1 MILLPLTPTTPVLRK
16 KAAYEGISPEKVL
29 SLVRELTARQQYLD
43 ALDLAEQLYRE
54 HPQEAVRIL
63 AWTYDSIYRI
73 LREKKSRYWLY
84 QARYFDFQIQPEDKV
99 LDIGSG
105 HMPFPFATHLADY
118 AIEDS
123 RYGRAGEP
131 FEHVAGKPV
140 IQCSIEK
147 MPFADREFDFVYCS
161 HVLEHTENPETACR
175 ELMRVAKR
183 GYIEMPTKGK
193 DVFFDTARVSRH
205 RWSADILNRCL
216 VLTEYCPEELKGLE
230 CDVLGRMVYA
240 PKTEEEK
247 AFYALQFLKADV
259 LNVMLY
265 WEESFAYEVRRI
277 SEPTVKPASPL
288 PLVSASGEI
297 SPPASGAAPRFS
309 FVMIVL
315 NGMPF
320 IQYSLKS
327 IYDFAHEIIIVEGA
341 VEKCMFA
348 ANPDGSSKDGTVE
361 FLRQFPDP
369 ARKIRLIQGRWP
381 EKCEM
386 QNEALRYVTGDYVW
400 LIDSDEVYKR
410 EHLEKI
416 KEILQRDPSIT
427 QVNFI
432 FDNFWKGL
440 NYLFVSEKFFEP
452 ACHCRRV
459 FRYKP
464 GAVFTSHRPPTL
476 QWPGSTQTTE
486 QMRLLDGHTTRRMG
500 IIPSHYSYVT
510 REQVHQK
517 IELYRRYG
525 WGQMW
530 NLNLEDWYEQ
540 CFLKWTSANRLE
552 IESRWPV
559 WTGDP
564 NSHTEPF
571 TGTHPEVMIE
581 YLIQRTTIRENGQE
595 TILMKHV
602 VEAARE
608 IKNFFKERP
617 LQALETGTIRTFDE
631 EMHFS
636 TYFLAKELEG
646 HGNLTTVDTS
656 PLSIKRSQN
665 ICYEFKNITY
675 VLSDSRVYLSG
686 LKNQKLHL
694 VFLDSANDAEIIFQE
709 FACVVPLMAE
719 GGILLI
725 DDAGILPDGTGK
737 DRNTAA
743 QKGHRVWEF
752 LRACGAEFTVLP
764 APGGR
769 GTQLKL
775 VMHCQ
780 NSRKIKS
787 YLNEM
792 CKSETENQT
801 KNSNCSEKRL
811 KVAEEHVKSGMMIQ
825 EGSAFAEAIG
835 QVIRE
840 YRPKKILETGTYLGQ
855 GTTAVIA
862 EAMKQNGIDGTF
874 FTIEVNPRY
883 HAQAKAYLES
893 RGYPVQSLCGLSI
906 PRRLLPSR
914 EQIQQTT
921 TTVQDESLF
930 VDHPEPVRAQR
941 YYQETDFP
949 DVPDDLLGKCLAI
962 FDGRPDL
969 VLLDSAGHLGW
980 IEFQYVF
987 ERLKGPCILAL
998 DDIDHIK
1005 HHRSF
1010 QYMQKDGRFEILVS
1024 SNEKFGFC
1032 IARFDPQRR
1041 SRPQPHPLEPKH
1053 ILWLRPDA
1061 IGDGILSSEMLPRI
1075 RRRFPSARLTVFVQQ
1090 TVAPLYEACP
1100 FVDEILCF
1108 QPEETNDPVQFL
1120 RRWSQRIWTLKAD
1133 CLLHSVYSRQFLMDG
1148 LAYASG
1154 IPERIGMEGDCCN
1167 IHPEKK
1173 AKSDGWY
1180 TRLIPSDGD
1189 WKPELERHRDFL
1201 RGLGCDDQPLKPVIW
1216 LTAEDEAYAHK
1227 WLEEN
1232 QINPEQLV
1240 VFFAGARVSLRHY
1253 EGYGKALEA
1262 TAVKHRLTVAA
1273 LGAKEDFEINQRNL
1287 DWLKER
1293 GIRTFNLCGRL
1304 SLRQSAAILKQ
1315 CRLAVGAETG
1325 LAHMAA
1331 AVEVPHVVVIGG
1343 GHFGRFMPY
1352 SPKTTLAALPLDCY
1366 GCNWLCRYEQE
1377 RNYCIQDLQPAVLS
1391 EAVRETFEKSS
1402 SRPRVFIQNEPLYEK
1417 PESGP
1422 SWKLFSKFIDTG
1434 AVEIRRVSPPQQD
1447 FQTHAPSLPAAPAV
1461 LRSKEHRPAAAFPK
1475 ITIVTPSYNQAPY
1488 LEECIQ
1494 SVLSQNYPNLEYII
1508 MDGGSTDGSVEII
1521 KKYEKYLTYWQS
1533 KPDGGQYA
1541 AVEEGFRR
1549 STGEILTWI
1558 NSDDMLLPGALRKAA
1573 AIFLNR
1579 PDVQWITGKVCTLEA
1594 DGTIHWAALAPVFW
1608 NRAKYLAKDYKY
1620 IQQEGSFWRRQLW
1633 EKAGAFLW
1641 KESRLAGDLE
1651 LWNRF
1656 FRHADLYTAEAFLG
1670 AFRMQPNRKTAS
1682 LLEKYNQEAE
1692 AVLEAELQQYA
1703 SQPAHSRPPLRKSPP
1718 PITELEIS
1726 RYLEVFPDQQPS
1738 QPVQIP
1744 SSGNFLV
1751 SAIVSTYNAE
1761 AFIRGCLQDLVEQT
1775 LYQKG
1780 LLEIIVVDSGSQQN
1794 EGRIVRQFQACY
1806 PNIRYLRTP
1815 QRETIYAAWN
1825 RAIRMASG
1833 KYLTSANTDDRH
1845 RPDALEILAETLEKN
1860 PKIALVY
1867 SDQVIAPIPL
1877 ERFSA
1882 RWGQLIPRP
1891 DYSYERLLFGCCVG
1905 SQPMW
1910 RKSLHEEFGL
1920 FDETLTVAGDWDF
1933 WLRIAARYPFQRV
1946 PEFLGVYYNNPASA
1960 EHGRPIHSLYERYLV
1975 GKRYGN
1981 PHISIIPPCVR
1992 KDNPL
1997 VSVIL
2002 PVYNG
2007 ADYIAEAIESVLIQ
2021 NYPYW
2026 ELLIINDGSED
2037 NTEEIVKRF
2046 SDERIQYF
2054 LQNHGG
2060 PSAARNEG
2068 IRRSKGQF
2076 LVMLDHDDY
2085 LTADHIGQM
2094 LTAYDRYPE
2103 ADLIYC
2109 DTLLLNEEGK
2119 ALRVHQRQEFQNP
2132 NYLIREIFQAGF
2144 PIIPFRTCIRRRVF
2158 EKIGEYDPSLWVAED
2173 YDMWRRFLKQGLIF
2187 RHWPKSYYCRRIR
2200 RNAHSRI
2207 ITPEKARMHFEV
2219 LQRYLETFEPEQL
2232 FPDAD
2237 WKKWKGPQQEFVF
2250 HYLAG
2255 EAFAKLAEQYKQS
2268 ALSPIL
2274 IQMACQAALEQADFC
2289 ESIYPQQ
2296 PFVIQLCRQ
2305 CEQML
2310 AGVGTETILQEAVAE

>member
-1 MILLPLTPTTPVLRK
+1 MTLLPLTPTTPVLCK
-16 KAAYEGISPEKVL
+16 KAAYEEISPEKVL
-29 SLVRELTARQQYLD
+29 SILGSPAVQAGVLEAWRFVETDVPIQEQIAVLRKHIADNQPFWNLYVGLAYTAQVLQPRTYLEIGVRTGCSMVQVLAHSCLQGVVGVDLWTGNYADLPNTLTYAKKQIENFCQKTGRTVPVHLIQGDSHQILKQLIQAQCRFDLITVDGDHFEKGAWEDLIDAR
-43 ALDLAEQLYRE
+43 ALLADRGAIVFDDIV
-54 HPQEAVRIL
+54 HPA
-63 AWTYDSIYRI
+63 
-73 LREKKSRYWLY
+73 
-84 QARYFDFQIQPEDKV
+84 
-99 LDIGSG
+99 
-105 HMPFPFATHLADY
+105 FPF
-118 AIEDS
+118 
-123 RYGRAGEP
+123 
-131 FEHVAGKPV
+131 
-140 IQCSIEK
+140 
-147 MPFADREFDFVYCS
+147 
-161 HVLEHTENPETACR
+161 
-175 ELMRVAKR
+175 LMDVAKR
-183 GYIEMPTKGK
+183 FVRSFPE
-193 DVFFDTARVSRH
+193 FQ
-205 RWSADILNRCL
+205 ILMNSTQDNGCAIL
-216 VLTEYCPEELKGLE
+216 LKGIE
-230 CDVLGRMVYA
+230 A
-240 PKTEEEK
+240 
-247 AFYALQFLKADV
+247 AD
-259 LNVMLY
+259 
-265 WEESFAYEVRRI
+265 
-277 SEPTVKPASPL
+277 
-288 PLVSASGEI
+288 
-297 SPPASGAAPRFS
+297 
-309 FVMIVL
+309 
-315 NGMPF
+315 
-320 IQYSLKS
+320 
-327 IYDFAHEIIIVEGA
+327 
-341 VEKCMFA
+341 
-348 ANPDGSSKDGTVE
+348 
-361 FLRQFPDP
+361 FLR
-369 ARKIRLIQGRWP
+369 L
-381 EKCEM
+381 E
-386 QNEALRYVTGDYVW
+386 
-400 LIDSDEVYKR
+400 SD
-410 EHLEKI
+410 
-416 KEILQRDPSIT
+416 Q
-427 QVNFI
+427 Q
-432 FDNFWKGL
+432 
-440 NYLFVSEKFFEP
+440 EP
-452 ACHCRRV
+452 
-459 FRYKP
+459 
-464 GAVFTSHRPPTL
+464 
-476 QWPGSTQTTE
+476 
-486 QMRLLDGHTTRRMG
+486 
-500 IIPSHYSYVT
+500 
-510 REQVHQK
+510 
-517 IELYRRYG
+517 
-525 WGQMW
+525 
-530 NLNLEDWYEQ
+530 
-540 CFLKWTSANRLE
+540 
-552 IESRWPV
+552 
-559 WTGDP
+559 
-564 NSHTEPF
+564 
-571 TGTHPEVMIE
+571 
-581 YLIQRTTIRENGQE
+581 
-595 TILMKHV
+595 
-602 VEAARE
+602 
-608 IKNFFKERP
+608 KN
-617 LQALETGTIRTFDE
+617 
-631 EMHFS
+631 H
-636 TYFLAKELEG
+636 
-646 HGNLTTVDTS
+646 
-656 PLSIKRSQN
+656 
-665 ICYEFKNITY
+665 
-675 VLSDSRVYLSG
+675 
-686 LKNQKLHL
+686 
-694 VFLDSANDAEIIFQE
+694 
-709 FACVVPLMAE
+709 
-719 GGILLI
+719 
-725 DDAGILPDGTGK
+725 
-737 DRNTAA
+737 
-743 QKGHRVWEF
+743 
-752 LRACGAEFTVLP
+752 
-764 APGGR
+764 
-769 GTQLKL
+769 
-775 VMHCQ
+775 
-780 NSRKIKS
+780 
-787 YLNEM
+787 
-792 CKSETENQT
+792 
-801 KNSNCSEKRL
+801 L
-811 KVAEEHVKSGMMIQ
+811 KVAEEYVKNGMMIQ
-825 EGSAFAEAIG
+825 ESSAFAEAIG

-840 YRPKKILETGTYLGQ
+840 YRPKKILEIGTYLGQ

-893 RGYPVQSLCGLSI
+893 KGYPVQALCGLSI

-921 TTVQDESLF
+921 TAMQDETLF

-949 DVPDDLLGKCLAI
+949 AVPDDLLGKCLAD

-969 VLLDSAGHLGW
+969 VLLDSASHLGW
-980 IEFQYVF
+980 IEFQYLL

-1010 QYMQKDGRFEILVS
+1010 QHMQKDSRFEILIS

-1041 SRPQPHPLEPKH
+1041 SCPQPHPLEPKH

-1061 IGDGILSSEMLPRI
+1061 IGDGILSSAMLPRI

-1090 TVAPLYEACP
+1090 SVAPLYEPCP

-1108 QPEETNDPVQFL
+1108 QPEETDDPVQFL
-1120 RRWSQRIWTLKAD
+1120 RRWSERIWTLGAD

-1148 LAYASG
+1148 LVYASG
-1154 IPERIGMEGDCCN
+1154 IPERIGMEGNCCN

-1180 TRLIPSDGD
+1180 TWLIPSEGD

-1201 RGLGCDDQPLKPVIW
+1201 RGLGCDDQPLKPIVW

-1240 VFFAGARVSLRHY
+1240 VLFAGARVSLRHY
-1253 EGYGKALEA
+1253 EGYGKALEE
-1262 TAVKHRLTVAA
+1262 TALKHRLAVAA

-1325 LAHMAA
+1325 LAHLAA
-1331 AVEVPHVVVIGG
+1331 AVDVPHVVVIGG

-1402 SRPRVFIQNEPLYEK
+1402 SKPRIFIQDQPLYKK

-1422 SWKLFSKFIDTG
+1422 SWKLFSKFIDTS
-1434 AVEIRRVSPPQQD
+1434 AVEICRVSHPQKD
-1447 FQTHAPSLPAAPAV
+1447 SQTHTPSLPAAPAV
-1461 LRSKEHRPAAAFPK
+1461 LRSKEHLPAGAFPK
-1475 ITIVTPSYNQAPY
+1475 ITVVTPSYNQAPY

-1494 SVLSQNYPNLEYII
+1494 SVLSQGYPNLEYII

-1558 NSDDMLLPGALRKAA
+1558 NSDDMLLPGALRKVA

-1579 PDVQWITGKVCTLEA
+1579 PDVQWITGKVCLLEA
-1594 DGTIHWAALAPVFW
+1594 DGTIHYAALAPVFW
-1608 NRAKYLAKDYKY
+1608 NRARYLAKDYKY

-1682 LLEKYNQEAE
+1682 LIEEYNQEAE

-1703 SQPAHSRPPLRKSPP
+1703 SQPVHSRPPLRKPP
-1718 PITELEIS
+1718 QPITELEIS
-1726 RYLEVFPDQQPS
+1726 RYLEIFPDQQPS
-1738 QPVQIP
+1738 QLVQIP

-1761 AFIRGCLQDLVEQT
+1761 AFIRSCLQNLVEQT
-1775 LYQKG
+1775 LFQKG
-1780 LLEIIVVDSGSQQN
+1780 QMEILVVDSGSQQN
-1794 EGRIVRQFQACY
+1794 EGRIVRQFQSCY

-1815 QRETIYAAWN
+1815 QREPIYAAWN
-1825 RAIRMASG
+1825 RAIRLASG

-2021 NYPYW
+2021 NYPHL

-2046 SDERIQYF
+2046 SDERIRYF

-2119 ALRVHQRQEFQNP
+2119 ALRVHQRKEFQNP
-2132 NYLIREIFQAGF
+2132 NYLIQEIFQAGF
-2144 PIIPFRTCIRRRVF
+2144 PIVPFRTCIRRRVF

-2207 ITPEKARMHFEV
+2207 ITPEKARMHFQV
-2219 LQRYLETFEPEQL
+2219 LQRYLETFEPQQL
-2232 FPDAD
+2232 FPDVRWD
-2237 WKKWKGPQQEFVF
+2237 SYTGFPKEFLFHLKVCGVF
-2250 HYLAG
+2250 VALG
-2255 EAFAKLAEQYKQS
+2255 EQYKETKIS
-2268 ALSPIL
+2268 ACLVQL
-2274 IQMACQAALEQADFC
+2274 ACEQAVRHLEIC
-2289 ESIYPQQ
+2289 RSIYPEQ
-2296 PFVIQLCRQ
+2296 PVIVSL
-2305 CEQML
+2305 EQRCQAL
-2310 AGVGTETILQEAVAE
+2310 FTDSEPTNVLQESVSG

>member
-1 MILLPLTPTTPVLRK
+1 MILLPLTPTVSVLRE
-16 KAAYEGISPEKVL
+16 KAAYKGISLENGL
-29 SLVRELTARQQYLD
+29 SLVRELTVRQRYLE
-43 ALDLAEQLYRE
+43 ALDLVEQLYRE
-54 HPQEAVRIL
+54 YPQEAIRIL
-63 AWTYDSIYRI
+63 AWTYDLIYRI

-131 FEHVAGKPV
+131 FEHVAGKPI
-140 IQCSIEK
+140 IQCNIEK

-193 DVFFDTARVSRH
+193 DIFFDTARVSRH
-205 RWSADILNRCL
+205 RWSADILNHCL

-277 SEPTVKPASPL
+277 SEPTTQPASSL
-288 PLVSASGEI
+288 PVVSASSEI
-297 SPPASGAAPRFS
+297 LLPPPASAPRFS

-416 KEILQRDPSIT
+416 KEILLQDPSIT

-440 NYLFVSEKFFEP
+440 SYLFVSEKFFEP

-500 IIPSHYSYVT
+500 IIPFHYSYVT
-510 REQVHQK
+510 KEQVRQK

-540 CFLKWTSANRLE
+540 CFLKWTPANRRE

-571 TGTHPEVMIE
+571 IGTHPEVMNDF
-581 YLIQRTTIRENGQE
+581 L
-595 TILMKHV
+595 LKSKSPSA
-602 VEAARE
+602 EAA
-608 IKNFFKERP
+608 
-617 LQALETGTIRTFDE
+617 D
-631 EMHFS
+631 
-636 TYFLAKELEG
+636 
-646 HGNLTTVDTS
+646 
-656 PLSIKRSQN
+656 
-665 ICYEFKNITY
+665 
-675 VLSDSRVYLSG
+675 
-686 LKNQKLHL
+686 
-694 VFLDSANDAEIIFQE
+694 
-709 FACVVPLMAE
+709 
-719 GGILLI
+719 
-725 DDAGILPDGTGK
+725 
-737 DRNTAA
+737 
-743 QKGHRVWEF
+743 F
-752 LRACGAEFTVLP
+752 LRLESDQQEP
-764 APGGR
+764 
-769 GTQLKL
+769 
-775 VMHCQ
+775 
-780 NSRKIKS
+780 
-787 YLNEM
+787 
-792 CKSETENQT
+792 
-801 KNSNCSEKRL
+801 KNHL
-811 KVAEEHVKSGMMIQ
+811 KVAEEYVKNGMMIQ
-825 EGSAFAEAIG
+825 ENSAFAEAIG

-893 RGYPVQSLCGLSI
+893 RGYPVQALCGLSI
-906 PRRLLPSR
+906 PRRLLPSC
-914 EQIQQTT
+914 EQIQQATT
-921 TTVQDESLF
+921 AVQDESLF
-930 VDHPEPVRAQR
+930 VDHPEPVRVQR

-949 DVPDDLLGKCLAI
+949 DVPDDLLGKCLAD

-980 IEFQYVF
+980 IEFQYLL

-998 DDIDHIK
+998 DDINHIK

-1010 QYMQKDGRFEILVS
+1010 QHMQKDSRFEILVS

-1041 SRPQPHPLEPKH
+1041 SCPQPHPLEPKH

-1061 IGDGILSSEMLPRI
+1061 IGDGILSLAMLPRI

-1090 TVAPLYEACP
+1090 AVAPLYETCP

-1154 IPERIGMEGDCCN
+1154 IPERIGIEGDCCN
-1167 IHPEKK
+1167 IHPEEK

-1180 TRLIPSDGD
+1180 TWLIPSEGD

-1201 RGLGCDDQPLKPVIW
+1201 RGLGCDDQPLKPVVW
-1216 LTAEDEAYAHK
+1216 LTPEDEAYAHK

-1232 QINPEQLV
+1232 QINPKQLV
-1240 VFFAGARVSLRHY
+1240 VLFAGARVSLRHY
-1253 EGYGKALEA
+1253 EGYGKALEE
-1262 TAVKHRLTVAA
+1262 TALKHRLAVAA

-1325 LAHMAA
+1325 LAHLAA
-1331 AVEVPHVVVIGG
+1331 AVDVPHVVVIGG

-1391 EAVRETFEKSS
+1391 EAIRETFEKSS
-1402 SRPRVFIQNEPLYEK
+1402 SKPRIFIQDQPLYKK

-1422 SWKLFSKFIDTG
+1422 AWKLFSKFIDTS
-1434 AVEIRRVSPPQQD
+1434 AVEICRVSHPQKD
-1447 FQTHAPSLPAAPAV
+1447 SQTHAPSLPAVPAV
-1461 LRSKEHRPAAAFPK
+1461 LRSKEHLPAGAFPK
-1475 ITIVTPSYNQAPY
+1475 ITVVTPSYNQAPY

-1494 SVLSQNYPNLEYII
+1494 SVLSQGYPNLEYII

-1558 NSDDMLLPGALRKAA
+1558 NSDDMLLPGALRKVA

-1579 PDVQWITGKVCTLEA
+1579 PDVQWITGKVCLLEA
-1594 DGTIHWAALAPVFW
+1594 DGTIHYAALAPVFW
-1608 NRAKYLAKDYKY
+1608 NRARYLAKDYKY
-1620 IQQEGSFWRRQLW
+1620 IQQEGSFWRRHLW

-1682 LLEKYNQEAE
+1682 LIEKYNQEAE

-1703 SQPAHSRPPLRKSPP
+1703 SQPVHSRPPLRKPP
-1718 PITELEIS
+1718 QPITELEIS
-1726 RYLEVFPDQQPS
+1726 RYLEIFPDQQPS

-1761 AFIRGCLQDLVEQT
+1761 AFIRSCLQNLVEQT
-1775 LYQKG
+1775 LFQKG
-1780 LLEIIVVDSGSQQN
+1780 QMEILVVDSGSQQN
-1794 EGRIVRQFQACY
+1794 EGRIVRQFQSCY

-1815 QRETIYAAWN
+1815 QREPIYAAWN
-1825 RAIRMASG
+1825 RAIRLASG

-2021 NYPYW
+2021 NYPHL

-2046 SDERIQYF
+2046 SDERIRYF

-2119 ALRVHQRQEFQNP
+2119 ALRVHQRKEFQNP
-2132 NYLIREIFQAGF
+2132 NYLIQEIFQAGF
-2144 PIIPFRTCIRRRVF
+2144 PIVPFRTCIRRRVF

-2207 ITPEKARMHFEV
+2207 ITPEKARMHFQV
-2219 LQRYLETFEPEQL
+2219 LQRYLETFEPQQL
-2232 FPDAD
+2232 FPDVRWD
-2237 WKKWKGPQQEFVF
+2237 SYTGFQKEFLFHLRVCGVF
-2250 HYLAG
+2250 VALG
-2255 EAFAKLAEQYKQS
+2255 EQYKETKMS
-2268 ALSPIL
+2268 ACLVQL
-2274 IQMACQAALEQADFC
+2274 ACEQAVRHLEIC
-2289 ESIYPQQ
+2289 RSIYPEQ
-2296 PFVIQLCRQ
+2296 PAIVSL
-2305 CEQML
+2305 EQRCQAL
-2310 AGVGTETILQEAVAE
+2310 FTDSEPTNVLQESVSG

>member
-1 MILLPLTPTTPVLRK
+1 MTLLPLTPTTPVLRK
-16 KAAYEGISPEKVL
+16 KAAYEEISPEKVL
-29 SLVRELTARQQYLD
+29 SILGSPAVQAGVLEAWRFVETDVPIQEQIAGLRKHIADNQPFWNLYVGLAYTAQVLQPRTYLEIGVRTGCSMVQVLAHSCLQGVVGVDLWTGNYADLPNTLAYAKKQIENFCRKTGRTVPVHLMQGDSHQILKQLIQAQCRFDLITVDGDHFEKGAWEDLIDAR
-43 ALDLAEQLYRE
+43 ALLADRGAIVFDDIV
-54 HPQEAVRIL
+54 HPA
-63 AWTYDSIYRI
+63 
-73 LREKKSRYWLY
+73 
-84 QARYFDFQIQPEDKV
+84 
-99 LDIGSG
+99 
-105 HMPFPFATHLADY
+105 FPF
-118 AIEDS
+118 
-123 RYGRAGEP
+123 
-131 FEHVAGKPV
+131 
-140 IQCSIEK
+140 
-147 MPFADREFDFVYCS
+147 
-161 HVLEHTENPETACR
+161 
-175 ELMRVAKR
+175 LMDVAKR
-183 GYIEMPTKGK
+183 FVRSFPE
-193 DVFFDTARVSRH
+193 FQ
-205 RWSADILNRCL
+205 ILMNSTQDNGCAIL
-216 VLTEYCPEELKGLE
+216 LKGIE
-230 CDVLGRMVYA
+230 A
-240 PKTEEEK
+240 
-247 AFYALQFLKADV
+247 AD
-259 LNVMLY
+259 
-265 WEESFAYEVRRI
+265 
-277 SEPTVKPASPL
+277 
-288 PLVSASGEI
+288 
-297 SPPASGAAPRFS
+297 
-309 FVMIVL
+309 
-315 NGMPF
+315 
-320 IQYSLKS
+320 
-327 IYDFAHEIIIVEGA
+327 
-341 VEKCMFA
+341 
-348 ANPDGSSKDGTVE
+348 
-361 FLRQFPDP
+361 FLR
-369 ARKIRLIQGRWP
+369 L
-381 EKCEM
+381 E
-386 QNEALRYVTGDYVW
+386 
-400 LIDSDEVYKR
+400 SD
-410 EHLEKI
+410 
-416 KEILQRDPSIT
+416 Q
-427 QVNFI
+427 Q
-432 FDNFWKGL
+432 
-440 NYLFVSEKFFEP
+440 EP
-452 ACHCRRV
+452 
-459 FRYKP
+459 
-464 GAVFTSHRPPTL
+464 
-476 QWPGSTQTTE
+476 
-486 QMRLLDGHTTRRMG
+486 
-500 IIPSHYSYVT
+500 
-510 REQVHQK
+510 
-517 IELYRRYG
+517 
-525 WGQMW
+525 
-530 NLNLEDWYEQ
+530 
-540 CFLKWTSANRLE
+540 
-552 IESRWPV
+552 
-559 WTGDP
+559 
-564 NSHTEPF
+564 
-571 TGTHPEVMIE
+571 
-581 YLIQRTTIRENGQE
+581 
-595 TILMKHV
+595 
-602 VEAARE
+602 
-608 IKNFFKERP
+608 KN
-617 LQALETGTIRTFDE
+617 
-631 EMHFS
+631 H
-636 TYFLAKELEG
+636 
-646 HGNLTTVDTS
+646 
-656 PLSIKRSQN
+656 
-665 ICYEFKNITY
+665 
-675 VLSDSRVYLSG
+675 
-686 LKNQKLHL
+686 
-694 VFLDSANDAEIIFQE
+694 
-709 FACVVPLMAE
+709 
-719 GGILLI
+719 
-725 DDAGILPDGTGK
+725 
-737 DRNTAA
+737 
-743 QKGHRVWEF
+743 
-752 LRACGAEFTVLP
+752 
-764 APGGR
+764 
-769 GTQLKL
+769 
-775 VMHCQ
+775 
-780 NSRKIKS
+780 
-787 YLNEM
+787 
-792 CKSETENQT
+792 
-801 KNSNCSEKRL
+801 L
-811 KVAEEHVKSGMMIQ
+811 KVAEEYVKNGMMIQ
-825 EGSAFAEAIG
+825 ESSAFAEAIG

-862 EAMKQNGIDGTF
+862 EAMKQNGIDSTF

-893 RGYPVQSLCGLSI
+893 KGYPVQALCGLSI
-906 PRRLLPSR
+906 PQRLLPSR

-921 TTVQDESLF
+921 TAVQDESLF

-949 DVPDDLLGKCLAI
+949 EVPDDLLGKCLAD

-980 IEFQYVF
+980 IEFEYLL

-1010 QYMQKDGRFEILVS
+1010 QHMQKDSRFEILVS

-1041 SRPQPHPLEPKH
+1041 SCPQPHPLEPKH

-1061 IGDGILSSEMLPRI
+1061 IGDGILSSAMLPRI

-1090 TVAPLYEACP
+1090 SVAPLYEPCP

-1108 QPEETNDPVQFL
+1108 QPEETDDPVQFL
-1120 RRWSQRIWTLKAD
+1120 RRWSERIWTLGAD

-1148 LAYASG
+1148 LVYASG
-1154 IPERIGMEGDCCN
+1154 IPERIGMEGNCCN

-1180 TRLIPSDGD
+1180 TWLIPSEGD

-1201 RGLGCDDQPLKPVIW
+1201 RGLRCDDQPLKPIVW

-1240 VFFAGARVSLRHY
+1240 VLFAGARVSLRHY
-1253 EGYGKALEA
+1253 EGYGKALEE
-1262 TAVKHRLTVAA
+1262 TALKHRLAVAA

-1325 LAHMAA
+1325 LAHLAA
-1331 AVEVPHVVVIGG
+1331 AVDVPHVVVIGG

-1391 EAVRETFEKSS
+1391 EAIRETFEKSS
-1402 SRPRVFIQNEPLYEK
+1402 SKPRIFIQDPSSFRCSDK
-1417 PESGP
+1417 GP
-1422 SWKLFSKFIDTG
+1422 AWKLFNSWIDIKSVELVSVSLKNPSPKPTEKGPAMQIQPVEFSIVDNPNEFTYSKKRHFELLQSAALELYGRPVDPATCDLKCYQDLLVFEFIKRHVPKGSRILDVGGGDSRILNYFYRDYECWNIDPLEG
-1434 AVEIRRVSPPQQD
+1434 AGNGPRQLDPKGRYKLVQDHMGKFNPQLPNDYFDFVFSISALEHAGEDAQTLENIRNDINRVLKPGGYSFHLFDCVIKPDRIWIHKLMRSFFTSQMTANRWVEPESLTADPDLYTMTKAAYEGIWMFVTKQPYETFGKPFSYNVLWQKAPVSSAGRTVSVRSSSPTAGPSSKPQ
-1447 FQTHAPSLPAAPAV
+1447 P
-1461 LRSKEHRPAAAFPK
+1461 PK
-1475 ITIVTPSYNQAPY
+1475 ITVVTPSYNQAPY

-1494 SVLSQNYPNLEYII
+1494 SVLSQGYPNLEYII

-1558 NSDDMLLPGALRKAA
+1558 NSDDMLLPGALRKVA

-1579 PDVQWITGKVCTLEA
+1579 PDVQWITGKVCLLEA
-1594 DGTIHWAALAPVFW
+1594 DGTIHYAALAPVFW
-1608 NRAKYLAKDYKY
+1608 NRARYLAKDYKY

-1682 LLEKYNQEAE
+1682 LIEKYNQEAE

-1703 SQPAHSRPPLRKSPP
+1703 SQPVHSRPPLRKPP
-1718 PITELEIS
+1718 QPITELEIS
-1726 RYLEVFPDQQPS
+1726 RYLEIFPDQQPS

-1744 SSGNFLV
+1744 SAGNFLV

-1761 AFIRGCLQDLVEQT
+1761 AFIRSCLQNLVEQT
-1775 LYQKG
+1775 LFQKG
-1780 LLEIIVVDSGSQQN
+1780 QMEILVVDSGSQQN
-1794 EGRIVRQFQACY
+1794 EGRIVRQFQSCY

-1815 QRETIYAAWN
+1815 QREPIYAAWN
-1825 RAIRMASG
+1825 RAIRLASG

-2021 NYPYW
+2021 NYPHL

-2046 SDERIQYF
+2046 SDERIRYF

-2119 ALRVHQRQEFQNP
+2119 ALRVHQRKEFQNP
-2132 NYLIREIFQAGF
+2132 NYLIQEIFQAGF
-2144 PIIPFRTCIRRRVF
+2144 PIVPFRTCIRRRVF

-2207 ITPEKARMHFEV
+2207 ITPEKARMHFQV
-2219 LQRYLETFEPEQL
+2219 LQRYLETFEPQQL
-2232 FPDAD
+2232 FPDVRWD
-2237 WKKWKGPQQEFVF
+2237 SYTGFQKEFLFHLRVCGVF
-2250 HYLAG
+2250 VALG
-2255 EAFAKLAEQYKQS
+2255 EQYKETKMS
-2268 ALSPIL
+2268 ACLVQL
-2274 IQMACQAALEQADFC
+2274 ACEQAVRHLEIC
-2289 ESIYPQQ
+2289 RSIYPEQ
-2296 PFVIQLCRQ
+2296 PAIVSL
-2305 CEQML
+2305 EQRCQAL
-2310 AGVGTETILQEAVAE
+2310 FTDSESSNVLQESVSG